1 MYIHVEIEPLRK
13 AMDMLV
19 DYMKI
24 LKSLQ
29 KIIKL
34 AKSTLHFII
43 KWYEIIQVLQ
53 DNSED
58 DDHLF

>member
-1 MYIHVEIEPLRK
+1 
-13 AMDMLV
+13 MLV